1 MLCLACKTVSVS
13 NKDPVTT
20 ASICQSQEQDSP
32 RNNLALPIGRYADE
46 SGGRV
51 LFVTR
56 EDNAKY
62 RLEIRA
68 KDTSDRFV
76 NLAAIPQVVG
86 TQILQMEGVNDITGN
101 KETLRVTLE
110 SNQLQV
116 ERLGVPFLE
125 VILFKKQ

>member
-1 MLCLACKTVSVS
+1 M
-13 NKDPVTT
+13 TT